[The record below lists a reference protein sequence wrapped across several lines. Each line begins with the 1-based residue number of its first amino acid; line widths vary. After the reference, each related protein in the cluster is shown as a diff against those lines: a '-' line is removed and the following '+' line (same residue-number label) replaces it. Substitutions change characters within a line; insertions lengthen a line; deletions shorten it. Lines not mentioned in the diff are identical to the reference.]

1 MDKCLIL
8 KGDAVPSKNGQISI
22 DSKLE
27 LCYSVVTRKQEVG
40 EMKKEEKI
48 LAIWKQAQHEGWTY
62 QQYCDALA
70 EMEKTRIKE
79 IVT

>member
-27 LCYSVVTRKQEVG
+27 LCYSVVTRKQEVS
-40 EMKKEEKI
+40 ENEKRGKG
-48 LAIWKQAQHEGWTY
+48 AGS
-62 QQYCDALA
+62 
-70 EMEKTRIKE
+70 MEASPAGRMDLRA
-79 IVT
+79 VL